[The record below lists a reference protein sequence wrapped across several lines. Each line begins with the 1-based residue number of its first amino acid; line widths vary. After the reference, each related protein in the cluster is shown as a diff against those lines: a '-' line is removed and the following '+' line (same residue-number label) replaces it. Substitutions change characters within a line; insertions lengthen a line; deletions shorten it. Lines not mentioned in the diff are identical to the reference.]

1 MSFDIAVI
9 GGGPAGLSAAVNA
22 RARGKRVLVV
32 SNDLEDNPLWK
43 SERVDNYPGMP
54 GATGPELLKALE
66 DHALA
71 AGAEIR
77 RGRVLNTVYDGERWY
92 LSIGADVEDA
102 AALILAAG
110 IVRGK
115 KFPGEERLLGAG
127 VSYCATCDGALYR
140 NKDVAVVG
148 YDAEAQR
155 EAAFLEE
162 IGCKVRYFERPRQCE
177 VEGGQKVTAVV
188 VDGQRYSVDAVFL
201 LRPSMAPTELFPEL
215 ETEGS
220 FVKVDR
226 NMATNLPGVFAAGDC
241 TGGPLQ
247 VAKATGEG
255 LIAGQKAAAYV
266 DAWNRQLE
274 NHEK

>member
-22 RARGKRVLVV
+22 RARGKHVLVV
-32 SNDLEDNPLWK
+32 SNDLADNPLWK

-54 GATGPELLKALE
+54 GVTGPELLRALE

-92 LSIGADVEDA
+92 FSIGADVEDA

-140 NKDVAVVG
+140 NKDVAVAG
-148 YDAEAQR
+148 YDAEARR

-162 IGCKVRYFERPRQCE
+162 IGCKVRYFEKPSQCE
-177 VEGGQKVTAVV
+177 VEGEQKVTAVI
-188 VDGQRYSVDAVFL
+188 VDGQRYPVDAIFL

-266 DAWNRQLE
+266 DAWNRQSKK
-274 NHEK
+274 H